1 MSAHSEVNTG
11 ASLDHQGTVS
21 HEQPVS
27 NEQLSENGDS
37 SSDDSGSTPPTQAE
51 LMREL
56 VITLYDRMSR
66 QVTAHV
72 LRRLRNDLVGLS
84 RIRSLISQGYT
95 PQEIGKRL
103 VEPAS
108 LAAAVQIQLTNTV
121 QALSLG
127 ATLLQTFQYWSSA
140 QQKKN
145 GESLS
150 PAADANGTDSDHE
163 QDCLKVLTT
172 TLRRLHA
179 EPPPPSYDPTLE
191 QIDYMPLHEYVEQ
204 EQRSGCLV
212 DDPAWEKTSSRPKNH
227 WDAILA
233 RSISSLNTSFNDACS
248 CLNVDSLASGLRQ
261 LLLEVSCE
269 AVLEVVLAQ
278 GQNPAAMGH
287 LTAGPAPVKSTTG
300 IEGKPITPSLYI
312 HDEDAIIEQGIK
324 AKRQLIEPLL
334 ASVTAGKSA
343 RLRVDIHRLLLDVV
357 GTRGDWSLKRGQDLL
372 ELERYDEAI
381 SEFST
386 CISASGLLPPA
397 ELVVG
402 PDTHEYDWLIGFLTK
417 DEEDLPP
424 TTQLGRRPQTKDER
438 RALRAQI
445 KEALLSR
452 ARARE
457 AIMQQ
462 LSDRSAQQP
471 APPSAATDL
480 RESATAPVPVN
491 TAEEEESAT
500 ASITGTTEKLE
511 GQSKATESTLQP
523 VDLASLIKT
532 DYAAVL
538 QLDASNQRAMA
549 GVAEMERVMAKVSLG
564 GRDTREAA
572 MAAAADDAR
581 KEDAKQL

>member
-1 MSAHSEVNTG
+1 MQTQFGDQLSIEKTMSAHSEVNTG

-127 ATLLQTFQYWSSA
+127 ATLLQTSQYWSSA

-233 RSISSLNTSFNDACS
+233 RSISSLNTSFSKCYARCIEIVRIVLTLHARLQTTHAHAS
-248 CLNVDSLASGLRQ
+248 MSTAWLQVFVSYYWRSLAKLYWKWF
-261 LLLEVSCE
+261 L
-269 AVLEVVLAQ
+269 
-278 GQNPAAMGH
+278 
-287 LTAGPAPVKSTTG
+287 
-300 IEGKPITPSLYI
+300 GK
-312 HDEDAIIEQGIK
+312 
-324 AKRQLIEPLL
+324 
-334 ASVTAGKSA
+334 VT
-343 RLRVDIHRLLLDVV
+343 
-357 GTRGDWSLKRGQDLL
+357 
-372 ELERYDEAI
+372 
-381 SEFST
+381 
-386 CISASGLLPPA
+386 LP
-397 ELVVG
+397 
-402 PDTHEYDWLIGFLTK
+402 
-417 DEEDLPP
+417 
-424 TTQLGRRPQTKDER
+424 
-438 RALRAQI
+438 
-445 KEALLSR
+445 
-452 ARARE
+452 
-457 AIMQQ
+457 QQ
-462 LSDRSAQQP
+462 W
-471 APPSAATDL
+471 AT
-480 RESATAPVPVN
+480 
-491 TAEEEESAT
+491 
-500 ASITGTTEKLE
+500 
-511 GQSKATESTLQP
+511 
-523 VDLASLIKT
+523 
-532 DYAAVL
+532 
-538 QLDASNQRAMA
+538 
-549 GVAEMERVMAKVSLG
+549 
-564 GRDTREAA
+564 
-572 MAAAADDAR
+572 
-581 KEDAKQL
+581 